1 MLNFTLKPGDY
12 FMIGDDIKVINR
24 VLTAGT
30 LQWMSWQ
37 VELQI
42 TAELWSKH
50 RGSTISSVAVSSKN
64 RQLHRM
70 KKKKST
76 NIIRSH
82 RFRKKISRDI

>member
-12 FMIGDDIKVINR
+12 FMIGDDIKVVMAGGTANNCRIMVEAPREYNIVRSR
-24 VLTAGT
+24 VL
-30 LQWMSWQ
+30 
-37 VELQI
+37 E
-42 TAELWSKH
+42 
-50 RGSTISSVAVSSKN
+50 N

-82 RFRKKISRDI
+82 RFQKKISRDI